1 MLDRG
6 NLTASFDASR
16 TSTHGPFH
24 VDYARKGRGLDLD
37 PCLRIALEH
46 HHRINWAR
54 RSSHHLRFHDTRIPT
69 SRNVTMVL
77 GRLLHYAG
85 DALLVSTVLAGIK
98 RQTGLRPDIDRITE
112 PTTKGL
118 LEKYLGFGEFVF
130 DSGVAAARASSLFQ
144 KDLAD
149 RLQSRP
155 AA

>member
-1 MLDRG
+1 
-6 NLTASFDASR
+6 
-16 TSTHGPFH
+16 
-24 VDYARKGRGLDLD
+24 
-37 PCLRIALEH
+37 
-46 HHRINWAR
+46 
-54 RSSHHLRFHDTRIPT
+54 
-69 SRNVTMVL
+69 MVL